1 MSLFS
6 DVKTA
11 VRNVTLTALS
21 EFTNPIVI
29 HSYGNGLEPAES
41 YVTIN
46 ILSLD
51 QKGHHSTS
59 TLANVDEK
67 LSIQVSYEALVQLTF
82 IGSKA
87 GDMIQSF
94 TQRINNNPI
103 SLQALKANNLGL
115 MRKTPVR
122 NTPQKRDTK
131 WVDYYNMD
139 VIFNYIVNTDQ
150 LVDVV
155 EGVVIADET
164 SEIPVIIKFPESI
177 IYP

>member
-1 MSLFS
+1 MVYKG
-6 DVKTA
+6 VKDA

-21 EFTNPIVI
+21 EFNNPVVI

-41 YVTIN
+41 YVALN
-46 ILSLD
+46 ILSIT
-51 QKGHHSTS
+51 QVGHHSTS
-59 TLANVDEK
+59 TLASVDEK
-67 LSIQVSYEALVQLTF
+67 LSIQVCYEALVQFTF
-82 IGSKA
+82 VGSMS

-94 TQRINNNPI
+94 TQRINNNPL

-115 MRKTPVR
+115 MRKSSIR

-139 VIFNYIVNTDQ
+139 VTFNYIVNTNQ
-150 LVDVV
+150 LIDVV